1 MPNWC
6 SNFLTITPSSN
17 DAEGKGFKNFKA
29 KMSLV
34 QDDMNETKEVWTGV
48 CDYFVGHEDDFETNW
63 YDHNCR
69 VYGAKWQVSLEDFV
83 GNYDDQDDCI
93 TLSFDSAWSPL
104 TEFSK
109 KLAGIY
115 NLNIEHQYEERGNWF
130 AGQLIVDGDEVI
142 EEWSDGYWEGLYKID
157 SDHFFEM
164 ISNDFECWTED
175 VMEEIS
181 SYDSE
186 EVVTEKAT
194 EYFDEKEL
202 EFLTTDE
209 LDELR
214 NDFVKYVKEELV
226 NNKIVEEAGLEQWKY
241 YMIDGKPSRFVGYSN
256 NAFNFNNKEGWFNLK
271 ELPKEIELSETQT
284 F

>member
-34 QDDMNETKEVWTGV
+34 EDDLKETKQVWTGV
-48 CDYFVGHEDDFETNW
+48 CDYFVGHEDDFESDW
-63 YDHNCR
+63 YEHNCR
-69 VYGAKWQVSLEDFV
+69 VYGAKWQVQLEDFI
-83 GNYDDQDDCI
+83 GNSSDQDDCI

-104 TEFSK
+104 TEFTK
-109 KLAGIY
+109 KLASIY
-115 NLNIEHQYEERGNWF
+115 NLNIEHQFDESGNWF
-130 AGQLIVDGDEVI
+130 AGQLVVDGDEVV
-142 EEWSDGYWEGLYKID
+142 EEWSDGYWEGLYKLD

-202 EFLTTDE
+202 GFLTTDE

-226 NNKIVEEAGLEQWKY
+226 NNKIVEEAGLELWKY

-256 NAFNFNNKEGWFNLK
+256 DAFNFNNKEGWFNLK